1 MLLPDFPAQQT
12 ADERVALLREIL
24 DAKVHAVSHLES
36 ELSELCASWGQRLVI
51 APLPLGKAI
60 AETLGRPY
68 RKVFGYRLEP
78 EPDQASSFVVGLVAD
93 LLEANAILHR
103 LELTP
108 GTKRALYSDHL
119 NTIFRILALGGWAF
133 KSAIAGNRVDDCCGP
148 TDWTLKIGEI
158 EVQLSVEIF
167 LERPGGDWER
177 QLLESGLRTIAGRFS
192 PPGPN
197 VSRVVHFILGHPPRS
212 ELVRK
217 LVELAAIGTV
227 DAIVLHPLSGNHFA
241 IFGQHAPRLEPAV
254 GCGRVFPRPPLAPI
268 AFRHMGGGTS
278 MFGPMVEEQ
287 KIQLQRNTEIGRGSP
302 QWKGLPDEGLGF
314 LGLLNKQIREQT
326 DGHPDLLP
334 DFDPSQPLLAFSD
347 YSGSHAG
354 ASFDAYSFLLI
365 QPDAL
370 ARWQPIRKAVRLGLG
385 MSHRRMSFKGLE
397 DGVKARA
404 LVPWLRMFQE
414 MPGFLATVLVEKTLG
429 PLGSVDQL
437 QRDEPVYGAVKRQ
450 VLERMLRV
458 CHLLSVF
465 IGGLSSPY
473 QNLLWISDQDEIA
486 PNPGRLALLTKTFA
500 RVCSAY
506 VPHPLGHL
514 RCGTTLLDNGT
525 LDTEDLTSLPDLVA
539 GTLAE
544 LHTHRVHDRLTASGG
559 LFVPPPEGLT
569 PKTQLILSW
578 LATTGQ
584 PMRRM
589 TFTLTGQEGG
599 LLTVRTLAF
608 SARAGPGPT
617 PSV

>member
-1 MLLPDFPAQQT
+1 MLPNFPKQQT
-12 ADERVALLREIL
+12 SDERVALLRETL
-24 DAKVHAVSHLES
+24 DAKVHELTRLES
-36 ELSELCASWGQRLVI
+36 ELSELCALWGQKLTI
-51 APLPLGKAI
+51 APLPLSQAI
-60 AETLGRPY
+60 AETLSRPY
-68 RKVFGYRLEP
+68 RKVLGYRLDP
-78 EPDQASSFVVGLVAD
+78 EPNLPSSFVVGLVVD
-93 LLEANAILHR
+93 LLEANAILRR
-103 LELTP
+103 LPGLTS
-108 GTKRALYSDHL
+108 GTKNALYSDHL
-119 NTIFRILALGGWAF
+119 NTVFRVLALGGWAF
-133 KSAIAGNRVDDCCGP
+133 TSAIPGHRVDASRSP
-148 TDWTLKIGEI
+148 TDWSLRIGEI

-167 LERPGGDWER
+167 LERPGGDWEG
-177 QLLESGLRTIAGRFS
+177 QLLKSGFREIAGRFNS
-192 PPGPN
+192 PGPN
-197 VSRVVHFILGHPPRS
+197 VSHVVHFILGHPPRS
-212 ELVRK
+212 ELVRN
-217 LVELAAIGTV
+217 LVELAAVGTV
-227 DAIVLHPLSGNHFA
+227 DAIVLYPLSGNHFA
-241 IFGQHAPRLEPAV
+241 IFGRHAPRLEPVV

-268 AFRHMGGGTS
+268 AFRHTDAGAP
-278 MFGPMVEEQ
+278 MFSPIVEEQ
-287 KIQLQRNTEIGRGSP
+287 KIQLQRNAEIGRGSLR
-302 QWKGLPDEGLGF
+302 WKGLPDEGLGL

-326 DGHPDLLP
+326 DRHAALLP

-354 ASFDAYSFLLI
+354 ASFDAYSFLLV
-365 QPDAL
+365 QPNAL
-370 ARWQPIRKAVRLGLG
+370 ARWQPIREAVRLGLG

-414 MPGFLATVLVEKTLG
+414 MPGFLATVLVEKNLG

-437 QRDEPVYGAVKRQ
+437 QSDEPAYAAVKRP

-458 CHLLSVF
+458 CHILSVF

-486 PNPGRLALLTKTFA
+486 PNPERLALLTKTFA

-506 VPHPLGHL
+506 VPHALGHL

-559 LFVPPPEGLT
+559 LFIPPPEGLT
-569 PKTQLILSW
+569 PKTKMILSW

-589 TFTLTGQEGG
+589 TFTLTGREGG

-608 SARAGPGPT
+608 SAGPGPGPT
-617 PSV
+617 QSV

>member
-1 MLLPDFPAQQT
+1 MLPNFPERQT
-12 ADERVALLREIL
+12 SDERIALIRETL
-24 DAKVHAVSHLES
+24 DAKVHEVTRLER
-36 ELSELCASWGQRLVI
+36 ELSELCALWGQKLTI
-51 APLPLGKAI
+51 APLPLSRAI

-68 RKVFGYRLEP
+68 RKVLGYRLEP

-93 LLEANAILHR
+93 LLEANVILRR
-103 LELTP
+103 LPELTP
-108 GTKRALYSDHL
+108 GTKRALHTDHL
-119 NTIFRILALGGWAF
+119 HTILRILALGGWAF
-133 KSAIAGNRVDDCCGP
+133 KSVTPGHRVDDCRGP
-148 TDWTLKIGEI
+148 TDWTLKIEEI

-167 LERPGGDWER
+167 LERPGGDWEG
-177 QLLESGLRTIAGRFS
+177 QLLKTGLREIAGRFNS
-192 PPGPN
+192 PRPN

-212 ELVRK
+212 ELVRD
-217 LVELAAIGTV
+217 LVELTAAGTI
-227 DAIVLHPLSGNHFA
+227 DAIVLHPLNGNHFA
-241 IFGQHAPRLEPAV
+241 VFGQHAPRLEPVV
-254 GCGRVFPRPPLAPI
+254 GCGRVFLRPPLAPI
-268 AFRHMGGGTS
+268 AFRHTDAGRP
-278 MFGPMVEEQ
+278 MFGPIVEEQ
-287 KIQLQRNTEIGRGSP
+287 KIQLQRSAETGRGAP
-302 QWKGLPDEGLGF
+302 RWKGLPDEGLGL
-314 LGLLNKQIREQT
+314 LGLLNQQIREQT

-354 ASFDAYSFLLI
+354 ASFDAYSFLLV
-365 QPDAL
+365 QPDAF
-370 ARWQPIRKAVRLGLG
+370 ARWQPIREAVRLGLG

-429 PLGSVDQL
+429 PLGPVDQL

-486 PNPGRLALLTKTFA
+486 PNPERLTLLTRTFA

-539 GTLAE
+539 GTLGE
-544 LHTHRVHDRLTASGG
+544 LHTHRVHDRLTASGL

-578 LATTGQ
+578 LATTRQ

-608 SARAGPGPT
+608 SAGPGPS
-617 PSV
+617 PSQSV